1 MHINGST
8 SNLRKHIE
16 DTQMASITDAIYCP
30 ATVAGGAESPTC
42 SYPFKMVGAEL
53 RKHLIC
59 VHGLQKV
66 PFPTLKSKHTG
77 EKRKTESD
85 GDSIRLT
92 CSNKAEKTG
101 DGRGNNTRKTL
112 GL

>member
-1 MHINGST
+1 
-8 SNLRKHIE
+8 
-16 DTQMASITDAIYCP
+16 MASITDAIYCP

>member
-1 MHINGST
+1 MQYN
-8 SNLRKHIE
+8 
-16 DTQMASITDAIYCP
+16 CP
-30 ATVAGGAESPTC
+30 ETVPGGAESPTC
-42 SYPFKMVGAEL
+42 SYPFEEVGVEL

-66 PFPTLKSKHTG
+66 PFPTLKSKHPG

-85 GDSIRLT
+85 GDSIRST
-92 CSNKAEKTG
+92 CSSKAEKTG
-101 DGRGNNTRKTL
+101 DGRGNNTRKAL